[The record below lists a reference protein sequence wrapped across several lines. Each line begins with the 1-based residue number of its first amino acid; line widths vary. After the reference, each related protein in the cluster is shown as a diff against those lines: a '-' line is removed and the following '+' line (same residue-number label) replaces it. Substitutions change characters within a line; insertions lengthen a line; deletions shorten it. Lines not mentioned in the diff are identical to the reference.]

1 MTTGC
6 EPNYSLLLLW
16 HSRWNDVVLDT
27 SSLLINSTVV
37 FFPLQCTLLL
47 HCCFTP
53 MWPDPVLLQ
62 KLALSVGSIF
72 PGAAGA
78 ACCSTGMETKP
89 APRGRGRLLPPA
101 AWPAAAITAAA
112 TSAWPR
118 RCLLVLWAFIRPVVL
133 PGLHSHPYAI
143 WAAPTHSPERTTTVL
158 SRRDSW
164 CHRASWKPSFS
175 ASATTSVRPFS

>member
-1 MTTGC
+1 M
-6 EPNYSLLLLW
+6 
-16 HSRWNDVVLDT
+16 
-27 SSLLINSTVV
+27 
-37 FFPLQCTLLL
+37 
-47 HCCFTP
+47 
-53 MWPDPVLLQ
+53 LLQ

-72 PGAAGA
+72 PGATGA

-133 PGLHSHPYAI
+133 PGLHSHPYTI
-143 WAAPTHSPERTTTVL
+143 
-158 SRRDSW
+158 
-164 CHRASWKPSFS
+164 
-175 ASATTSVRPFS
+175 